1 MIDHRSYAR
10 NLGVVK
16 LKPEKKSG
24 LNRIRTHDLCD
35 TGTGGFFFFSG
46 FNFTTAQDVC
56 ITLMIIHEY
65 LHNDFIYIFFFISLQ
80 NSKLLQWMNC
90 RLH

>member
-1 MIDHRSYAR
+1 M
-10 NLGVVK
+10 K

-35 TGTGGFFFFSG
+35 TGTGGFFFFSAL
-46 FNFTTAQDVC
+46 FLQLLKLPVC
-56 ITLMIIHEY
+56 VTLTVIHEY
-65 LHNDFIYIFFFISLQ
+65 LQNDFIFIYLFFFISLQ